1 VATYEQDV
9 TATLVELADTLV
21 SDFDLLD
28 YLDVL
33 LERSSAALDAA
44 AGGVML
50 TDHHGDLQV
59 LASTDEQ
66 MRLMELYELQRQEGP
81 CIDAHRRGEA
91 VVEPDL
97 DATARWPQFTAEAR
111 ERGYRAAFA
120 FPMRLRG
127 EQIGALN
134 LFRTEPGS
142 IDAQLVRATRA
153 FADMAAIG
161 ILQERAVREGHELA
175 RQLQGALNSRI
186 VLEQAKGIVAERAGC
201 ELGEAYQLL
210 RWYARNHNRALRVV
224 AAAVVSGDLSA
235 SDLAPPGT
243 SPPHVD

>member
-1 VATYEQDV
+1 MAVATYQQDV
-9 TATLVELADTLV
+9 SATLVELADTLV
-21 SDFDLLD
+21 SDYQLLD

-33 LERSSAALDAA
+33 LDRSCAVLDAA

-50 TDHHGDLQV
+50 TDIRGELHV

-66 MRLMELYELQRQEGP
+66 VRLMELFELQRQEGP
-81 CIDAHRRGEA
+81 CVDAHRRGEPVIEEVLA
-91 VVEPDL
+91 GSD
-97 DATARWPQFTAEAR
+97 RWPQFAPVAVAS
-111 ERGYRAAFA
+111 GYQAAFA

-134 LFRTEPGS
+134 LFRTHPGAV
-142 IDAQLVRATRA
+142 DPEVVRVTRV

-161 ILQERAVREGHELA
+161 ILHERAVREGRELA

-186 VLEQAKGIVAERAGC
+186 VLEQAKGIVAERVGC

-210 RWYARNHNRALRVV
+210 RWFARDRSRTLRGVAASVV
-224 AAAVVSGDLSA
+224 AGDITA
-235 SDLAPPGT
+235 EDLAPPGV
-243 SPPHVD
+243 PRG